1 MDGIEIKLLMSFM
14 TNSGRK
20 VSLFVTDPREDVT
33 ETEIKEVMDLIIEK
47 NIFAPNGEDIVSA
60 KDAKIVQT
68 ETWNTR
74 NALLSFWGAFLAIL
88 KIIWRNISLE
98 LDLMQLV
105 ANLGFPAIVTMYLLV
120 RIEGKLESLRIGIN
134 SLNSNISELNNK
146 I

>member
-1 MDGIEIKLLMSFM
+1 MKHRKAPHKL
-14 TNSGRK
+14 R
-20 VSLFVTDPREDVT
+20 R
-33 ETEIKEVMDLIIEK
+33 
-47 NIFAPNGEDIVSA
+47 
-60 KDAKIVQT
+60 
-68 ETWNTR
+68 
-74 NALLSFWGAFLAIL
+74 AFLAIL

-120 RIEGKLESLRIGIN
+120 RIEGKLESLSIGIN